1 MAEEGR
7 LPEERPEPS
16 TKQQRA
22 FSLHLLPLLASHSK
36 CYHAKVTCSEL
47 ADPRPLHQLTCELK
61 LEPKPCDFRAIP
73 LPLSFFIII
82 IKIAVHLCNIP
93 EAYLF

>member
-1 MAEEGR
+1 MAEEGH
-7 LPEERPEPS
+7 LPKERPVPS
-16 TKQQRA
+16 TRQRA
-22 FSLHLLPLLASHSK
+22 FFLHLLPLLASHSE
-36 CYHAKVTCSEL
+36 EL
-47 ADPRPLHQLTCELK
+47 ADPRPLHQLTYELK

-73 LPLSFFIII
+73 LHVSFFY